1 MFDRIL
7 ALRNLGIKLIFVTE
21 GEAPELKQNTMKKRN
36 EARYFDFIQ
45 IKLIPEH
52 IDITSAIFESR
63 PPTSNKIY
71 FNQYCNIN
79 RFYDIKF
86 TSSIIDIIQ
95 SVFIYTIMDTT
106 NRTIIAYKR
115 K

>member
-45 IKLIPEH
+45 IKLSPDH
-52 IDITSAIFESR
+52 NNITSEFFAPV
-63 PPTSNKIY
+63 PPP
-71 FNQYCNIN
+71 
-79 RFYDIKF
+79 
-86 TSSIIDIIQ
+86 
-95 SVFIYTIMDTT
+95 
-106 NRTIIAYKR
+106 
-115 K
+115 